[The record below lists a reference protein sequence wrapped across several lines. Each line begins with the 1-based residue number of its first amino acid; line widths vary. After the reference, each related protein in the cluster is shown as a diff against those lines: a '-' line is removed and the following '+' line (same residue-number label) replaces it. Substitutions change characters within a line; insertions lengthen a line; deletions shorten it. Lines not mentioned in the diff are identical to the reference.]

1 MTVGKNLKKIR
12 LQNSKLSQQDIADS
26 LGVERNTIA
35 RWESG
40 ETDIKSEYIPKIA
53 TLLNVEIKDLFENDT
68 KSIIIQN
75 NKNIGKANS
84 VLNGAIIILNDK
96 ESVEKLINIV
106 QDKLTE

>member
-12 LQNSKLSQQDIADS
+12 LQSSKLSQQDIADS

-96 ESVEKLINIV
+96 ESIEKLVNII